1 MTRATPAVHV
11 VDDDAD
17 FRTAL
22 ARMLCASGFEVL
34 SYSSGEDF
42 LARGLHGCG
51 CVVADLRMP
60 QIDGLALQQAC
71 MRAGLSMPFVF
82 LTGDA
87 DVPSAVSA
95 LKHGAVDFLDKRAPR
110 EALLGA
116 IRGALERDLQARC
129 ARSRQEQLHRRF
141 DALSEREHEV
151 LAMVVQGRMNK
162 QIAADL
168 AIHERTVKLHRTSIT
183 GKLGVR
189 SVAELT
195 TLVRETHLPG

>member
-1 MTRATPAVHV
+1 MTRAAPAVHV

-34 SYSSGEDF
+34 SYSSGGDF
-42 LARGLHGCG
+42 LARGTHGCG

-71 MRAGLSMPFVF
+71 TRAGLTMPFVF

-116 IRGALERDLQARC
+116 IRAALERDLQARSM
-129 ARSRQEQLHRRF
+129 RSRQEQLHRRF
-141 DALSEREHEV
+141 AALSEREHEV
-151 LAMVVQGRMNK
+151 LAQVVQGRMNK

-195 TLVRETHLPG
+195 TLVRESQLPG

>member
-1 MTRATPAVHV
+1 MTEAAAAVHV

-22 ARMLCASGFEVL
+22 ARMLAASGFQVL
-34 SYSSGEDF
+34 SYTSGEDF
-42 LARGLHGCG
+42 LARGAQGCG

-60 QIDGLALQQAC
+60 QIDGLALQEVCA
-71 MRAGLSMPFVF
+71 RAGVTMPFVF
-82 LTGDA
+82 LTGHA

-110 EALLGA
+110 EALLAA
-116 IRGALERDLQARC
+116 IRGALERDLAART
-129 ARSRQEQLHRRF
+129 ARSRQEHLLRRF
-141 DALSEREHEV
+141 AALSEREHEV

-195 TLVRETHLPG
+195 TLVREAQLPG

>member
-1 MTRATPAVHV
+1 
-11 VDDDAD
+11 
-17 FRTAL
+17 
-22 ARMLCASGFEVL
+22 
-34 SYSSGEDF
+34 
-42 LARGLHGCG
+42 
-51 CVVADLRMP
+51 
-60 QIDGLALQQAC
+60 
-71 MRAGLSMPFVF
+71 
-82 LTGDA
+82 
-87 DVPSAVSA
+87 VPSAVSA
-95 LKHGAVDFLDKRAPR
+95 LKHGAVDYQDKRAPR

-141 DALSEREHEV
+141 AALSEREHEV

-195 TLVRETHLPG
+195 TLVRESQLPG